1 VGWKLEVKL
10 EKNYGNK
17 KCKEKLVLGG
27 YETMVSKPSQVS
39 INCLPSLTVPT

>member
-1 VGWKLEVKL
+1 LELGSQVGKI
-10 EKNYGNK
+10 YGNQ

-39 INCLPSLTVPT
+39 INSLPSLTIPT